1 VAVKRNTK
9 AKPPR
14 KRQPTATEEARYQ
27 KRKTAIG
34 AVARGQSPTV
44 VSRVLQVP
52 LRTLFYWLELY
63 RAGGFNALREGK
75 RSGRPRKVKAQ
86 VLQWLYQA
94 ITLGDPRQYQF
105 EFCLWTLGIVRTMLK
120 CEHGIELSKS
130 GVCRLLRHLG
140 LSPQVPKY
148 KSYRQNPQQLRRYLR
163 ETFPQVVREARRIG
177 AVIYFVDEAAVRA
190 DAHQGTTWAPVGETP
205 VVADSGDRF
214 GLRLISAVSPRGDL
228 KFATFEGRMTSH
240 KFVSFLKKLRADTGQ
255 PIIVIAD
262 NAKYHKDGAA
272 KRYLQATPEGIRVEH
287 LPTYSPEL
295 NPDEQVWN
303 HLKRRLSKCFIE
315 SREQMKLKAIAVL
328 RSIQRSVSLV
338 RSFFQLQDT
347 QYAADAI

>member
-1 VAVKRNTK
+1 MKRSTK
-9 AKPPR
+9 SKQPR
-14 KRQPTATEEARYQ
+14 KPKPTATEEARYQ
-27 KRKTAIG
+27 KRKTAIV
-34 AVARGQSPTV
+34 AVEQGESPTV
-44 VSRVLQVP
+44 VSRVLAVP

-63 RAGGFNALREGK
+63 RAGGFAALREGK
-75 RSGRPRKVKAQ
+75 RSGRPRKVNAK
-86 VLQWLYQA
+86 VLRWLYDA

-105 EFCLWTLGIVRTMLK
+105 EFCLWTLGIVRAMLK
-120 CEHGIELSKS
+120 RVHGIELSKS

-177 AVIYFVDEAAVRA
+177 AIIYFVDEAAVRA

-205 VVADSGDRF
+205 VVEDSGDRF

-240 KFVSFLKKLRADTGQ
+240 KFVRFLKQLRADTGK

-272 KRYLQATPEGIRVEH
+272 KRYLQPTPEGIRVEH

-303 HLKRRLSKCFIE
+303 HLKRRLSQCFIE
-315 SREQMKLKAIAVL
+315 TKQQMKQKAIAVL